1 MMEKKV
7 MIKKYKIKEI
17 LHSGKK
23 GERGLPVLNKKYEYV
38 LGFDCFFDKDNITVG
53 SPFIFYFISNP
64 EYAWWGMS
72 TVVSVNEKPDEKKL
86 IVETLNSIYIFEE
99 LGDFIASEEAQA
111 EIDAMMKKVK
121 LLATAGG
128 VR

>member
-1 MMEKKV
+1 

-23 GERGLPVLNKKYEYV
+23 GERGLPVWNKKYEYV

-53 SPFIFYFISNP
+53 SPFIFYFINNP

-72 TVVSVNEKPDEKKL
+72 TVVSVDEKPDEKKL

-99 LGDFIASEEAQA
+99 LGDYVASESAKA
-111 EIDAMMKKVK
+111 AVNKMMETIK
-121 LLATAGG
+121 LLSTAGG
-128 VR
+128 IK

>member
-1 MMEKKV
+1 

-23 GERGLPVLNKKYEYV
+23 GERGLPVWNKKYEYV

-53 SPFIFYFISNP
+53 APFIFYFINNP

-72 TVVSVNEKPDEKKL
+72 TVVSVDEKPDEKKL

-99 LGDFIASEEAQA
+99 LGDYVTSESAKVA
-111 EIDAMMKKVK
+111 VNKMMETIK
-121 LLATAGG
+121 LLSTAGG
-128 VR
+128 IK